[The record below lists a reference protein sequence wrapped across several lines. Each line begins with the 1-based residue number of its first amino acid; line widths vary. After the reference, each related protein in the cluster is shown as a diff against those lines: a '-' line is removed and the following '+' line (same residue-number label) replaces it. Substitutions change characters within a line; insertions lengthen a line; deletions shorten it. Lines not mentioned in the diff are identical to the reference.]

1 MAIPITSPRN
11 LQSGAGPGPQPEAVS
26 QEPSGRWEREA
37 EEPHKSGPEDSA
49 TKSSR
54 IYFFVILAIIA
65 GAFAIFLLIRPQ

>member
-1 MAIPITSPRN
+1 MAIPTASPRN
-11 LQSGAGPGPQPEAVS
+11 LQSGPEPVS
-26 QEPSGRWEREA
+26 KPEQEQSGRWEREA

>member
-11 LQSGAGPGPQPEAVS
+11 LQSGPKPVSKPE

-37 EEPHKSGPEDSA
+37 EVPHKTGPEDSV